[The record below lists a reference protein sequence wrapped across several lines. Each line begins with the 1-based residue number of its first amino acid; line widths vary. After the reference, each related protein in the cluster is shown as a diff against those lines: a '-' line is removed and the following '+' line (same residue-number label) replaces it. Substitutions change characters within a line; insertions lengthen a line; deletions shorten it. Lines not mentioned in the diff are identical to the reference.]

1 MSDTV
6 VEVIVSG
13 VCGAIGD
20 VIISGGCAAVDVV
33 ETDFTV
39 HNSLPDLQGGASGQ
53 FYHLTSGQWS
63 TLTGLPS
70 KTVDP
75 REDVYFEKDVHVS
88 GTLYQGTGYSKELT
102 GIRTIADGQFYEKG
116 DAQVSEFILKRETT
130 DGGTYEMAFPNQ
142 LKKLNLPDTTVWSFK
157 IKVIARSPAGD
168 AAVWNGE
175 GSIKRG
181 PSAAFTEIV
190 GATHLIRIADQIG
203 TGGVSIVANT
213 TYGYLQINVT
223 GKAATTIRWMAY
235 LTLMQIQ

>member
-1 MSDTV
+1 MADTV

-13 VCGAIGD
+13 DCDSTEVTVSGVCGAID
-20 VIISGGCAAVDVV
+20 IV
-33 ETDFTV
+33 ETDYFA

-53 FYHLTSGQWS
+53 YYHLTSGQWS
-63 TLTGLPS
+63 AVTGVPS
-70 KTVDP
+70 KVVDP

-88 GTLYQGTGYSKELT
+88 GLLYQGSGYSKELS
-102 GIRTIADGQFYEKG
+102 GIRTVSDGEFYEAG
-116 DAQVSEFILKRETT
+116 DAQFSEFILKRETN
-130 DGGTYEMAFPNQ
+130 DANTYEMAFPNE
-142 LKKLNLPDTTVWSFK
+142 LKKLNLPDGSAWAFK
-157 IKVIARSPAGD
+157 VRIVARNADGNT
-168 AAVWNGE
+168 AVWNGE

-190 GATHLIRIADQIG
+190 GVTHLIKIADQLG

-235 LTLMQIQ
+235 LTLIQIK